1 MSHPDRGLTDFP
13 TLPVLPYLARSGVV
27 WWNLAMWTPPHL
39 FKTLTWQAHSRLAVP
54 FFMNF
59 TMSHPK
65 PVYSSLLHPSMY
77 KNYGPWPRKIPPAVW
92 IFSKPTA
99 PPLDQAAV
107 IPSQGYFS
115 AVFLKLFFF
124 FSRWWEHRFKK
135 TLILRVAQVQSWL
148 LRGTTSLYVV
158 LQAPRATSALSWA
171 LSFPTEVDPP
181 RSFWNDLFRHWWWP
195 VCFIVSQRIK
205 ALDWLQ
211 LVFYPGLLSLLSP
224 NMSSIFPSSSTT
236 RSPFGVLCSDT
247 TPELLTEPSLP
258 GNIPLLPGE
267 FLLIGHNPAW
277 STFFGKFSRIVWN

>member
-124 FSRWWEHRFKK
+124 FPVGGSTDLKKHSFSGSHKYRVGSWEGLHPCMLCSKPLGQQVPCPGLYPSPLK
-135 TLILRVAQVQSWL
+135 LILPVVSGMIFSGTDDGQS
-148 LRGTTSLYVV
+148 V
-158 LQAPRATSALSWA
+158 L
-171 LSFPTEVDPP
+171 
-181 RSFWNDLFRHWWWP
+181 
-195 VCFIVSQRIK
+195 
-205 ALDWLQ
+205 
-211 LVFYPGLLSLLSP
+211 
-224 NMSSIFPSSSTT
+224 
-236 RSPFGVLCSDT
+236 
-247 TPELLTEPSLP
+247 
-258 GNIPLLPGE
+258 
-267 FLLIGHNPAW
+267 
-277 STFFGKFSRIVWN
+277 